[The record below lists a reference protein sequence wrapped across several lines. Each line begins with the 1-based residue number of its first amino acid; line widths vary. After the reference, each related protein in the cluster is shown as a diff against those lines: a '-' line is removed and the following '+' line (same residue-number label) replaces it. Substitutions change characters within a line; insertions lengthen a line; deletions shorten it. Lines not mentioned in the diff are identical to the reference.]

1 MIQKTQSQKALL
13 GGGRFSRLTGDC
25 SGFLSR
31 GCKQVPLEY
40 TRGIVRWGHP
50 DGYFLN
56 AQGIKVTDNFAPS
69 LLKFAK
75 DPKSKT
81 GKQYPF
87 LRETN
92 GRKCHILMALA
103 FYGPRPM
110 FNDKWEMTNDQS
122 QMAHVGIV
130 HHLIPDPLNY
140 RPANLLCWLTREQHT
155 EADRRQRAL
164 RKVVPDGDLSL
175 FTYER
180 LRDLQDPRSM
190 SREQFE
196 IELAAIRNAHFTRVD
211 PRERMEY
218 DMTHHCEV

>member
-1 MIQKTQSQKALL
+1 MIQQTQSQKALL

-40 TRGIVRWGHP
+40 TKNIIRWAHP

-56 AQGIKVTDNFAPS
+56 ANGLKVKDNLSPS
-69 LLKFAK
+69 QL
-75 DPKSKT
+75 
-81 GKQYPF
+81 KQYNHGHAVPI
-87 LRETN
+87 LRECAKT
-92 GRKCHILMALA
+92 CHSLMALA
-103 FYGPRPM
+103 FYGTRPTYT
-110 FNDKWEMTNDQS
+110 DKNGKEY
-122 QMAHVGIV
+122 VGIV

>member
-1 MIQKTQSQKALL
+1 MPAEIVSKKRSFNVSRQKTPL
-13 GGGRFSRLTGDC
+13 SRVW
-25 SGFLSR
+25 FLSR
-31 GCKQVPLEY
+31 GCKQVPLES
-40 TRGIVRWGHP
+40 TGGKVLWAHP

-56 AQGIKVTDNFAPS
+56 AQGQKVAHCYSPS
-69 LLKFAK
+69 RLRITK
-75 DPKSKT
+75 DTSRKT
-81 GKQYPF
+81 GKLYPVE
-87 LRETN
+87 RST
-92 GRKCHILMALA
+92 GSKACHLLMALT
-103 FYGPRPM
+103 FYGPRPTYT
-110 FNDKWEMTNDQS
+110 DKNGNEY
-122 QMAHVGIV
+122 VGIC

-211 PRERMEY
+211 PLARMEY